1 MGGEIKGGGAW
12 KWVKNGM
19 GFRGS
24 GREEYWS
31 VVDRREND
39 GHNNNGQMCVCV
51 NFLFKGHGKLTK

>member
-1 MGGEIKGGGAW
+1 MKERVGGEIEGGTG
-12 KWVKNGM
+12 KWIKNGM

-51 NFLFKGHGKLTK
+51 NFLLRGMAS